1 MIEHASRKKYLAC
14 DDGTLT
20 LQSESEGAVRQTLC
34 PPYFD
39 SAKGDVAIA
48 SKLPVRNATEL
59 RGMDA
64 IACQEAVHFLGRPTA
79 RRSGIAEK
87 DLPTGTSQH
96 QGGTEAGRA
105 CAGNDHVPSAPTH
118 ENSDRIE
125 TSDSIARTGSD

>member
-105 CAGNDHVPSAPTH
+105 CAAMTTSHRRPLM
-118 ENSDRIE
+118 RIQTE
-125 TSDSIARTGSD
+125 SRRQAQ